1 MRILIVEDDQSLH
14 RIIRRRL
21 TEEGYAVDGC
31 FDGEEALSYME
42 SEVFDCIILDWM
54 LPKKDGVIVLRE
66 FRDHGFQT
74 PVLMLTAKDS
84 ITDRVEGLDA
94 GADDYLTK
102 PFAYDELSARVRAL
116 LRRNTETKNSRLQI
130 ADLVMDVSMHS
141 VSRGGRE
148 ISLTSREYALLEY
161 FLRNQGHVLSRSQI
175 ADHVWN
181 YDFDY
186 DSNVVDV
193 YVRYLRNKIDKGFVF
208 PLIHT
213 VRGHGY
219 VVKYAIFSKQVLLY
233 RSFFDFRR
241 IATLPFCLNKC
252 ISLYIELSIVQLL
265 I

>member
-1 MRILIVEDDQSLH
+1 MRILIVEDDESLH

-31 FDGEEALSYME
+31 FDGEDALDYME
-42 SEVFDCIILDWM
+42 SEVYDCVILDWM

-66 FRDHGFQT
+66 FRNHGCHT

-84 ITDRVEGLDA
+84 VTDRVEGLDA

-116 LRRNTETKNSRLQI
+116 LRRNTQTKKNKLQI
-130 ADLVMDVSMHS
+130 ADLVMDLSMHS
-141 VSRGGRE
+141 VSRGEKE
-148 ISLTSREYALLEY
+148 ISLTSREYSLLEY
-161 FLRNQGHVLSRSQI
+161 FLRNQGQVLTRSQI

-193 YVRYLRNKIDKGFVF
+193 YVRYLRNKIDKGYEY

-213 VRGHGY
+213 VRGYGY
-219 VVKYAIFSKQVLLY
+219 VVKYESEK
-233 RSFFDFRR
+233 
-241 IATLPFCLNKC
+241 N
-252 ISLYIELSIVQLL
+252 
-265 I
+265 

>member
-1 MRILIVEDDQSLH
+1 MEKEYGHGEEVRFVRILIVEDDQSLH

-31 FDGEEALSYME
+31 FDGEDALHYME
-42 SEVFDCIILDWM
+42 SEVYDCVILDWM

-66 FRDHGFQT
+66 FRNHGFRT

-84 ITDRVEGLDA
+84 VTDRVEGLDA

-116 LRRNTETKNSRLQI
+116 LRRTTESKNNKLQI
-130 ADLVMDVSMHS
+130 ANLVMDLSMHS
-141 VSRGGRE
+141 VFRGEKE
-148 ISLTSREYALLEY
+148 ILLTSREYALLEY
-161 FLRNQGHVLSRSQI
+161 FLRNQGQVLTRSQI

-193 YVRYLRNKIDKGFVF
+193 YVRYLRNKIDKGYEE

-213 VRGHGY
+213 VRGYGY
-219 VVKYAIFSKQVLLY
+219 VVKEENEKI
-233 RSFFDFRR
+233 
-241 IATLPFCLNKC
+241 
-252 ISLYIELSIVQLL
+252 
-265 I
+265 

>member
-14 RIIRRRL
+14 RIIQRRL

-31 FDGEEALSYME
+31 FDGEDAIHYME
-42 SEVFDCIILDWM
+42 SEVYDCVILDWM

-66 FRDHGFQT
+66 FRNHGYRT

-84 ITDRVEGLDA
+84 VTDRVEGLDA

-102 PFAYDELSARVRAL
+102 PFAYDELSARIRAL
-116 LRRNTETKNSRLQI
+116 LRRNTEMKTNKLQI
-130 ADLVMDVSMHS
+130 ADLVMDLSMHA
-141 VSRGGRE
+141 VFRGGKE
-148 ISLTSREYALLEY
+148 ILLTSREYALLEY
-161 FLRNQGHVLSRSQI
+161 FLRNQGQVLTRSQI

-193 YVRYLRNKIDKGFVF
+193 YVRYLRNKIDKGYEY

-213 VRGHGY
+213 VRGYGY
-219 VVKYAIFSKQVLLY
+219 AVKYEGK
-233 RSFFDFRR
+233 
-241 IATLPFCLNKC
+241 
-252 ISLYIELSIVQLL
+252 
-265 I
+265 

>member
-1 MRILIVEDDQSLH
+1 MEKEYGHGEEGHFVRILIVEDDQSLH

-31 FDGEEALSYME
+31 FDGEDALHYME
-42 SEVFDCIILDWM
+42 SEVYDCVILDWM

-66 FRDHGFQT
+66 FRNHGFGT

-84 ITDRVEGLDA
+84 VTDRVEGLDA

-116 LRRNTETKNSRLQI
+116 LRRTTESKNNKLQI
-130 ADLVMDVSMHS
+130 ADLVMDLSMHS
-141 VSRGGRE
+141 VFRGEKE
-148 ISLTSREYALLEY
+148 ILLTSREYALLEY
-161 FLRNQGHVLSRSQI
+161 FLRNQGQVLTRSQI

-193 YVRYLRNKIDKGFVF
+193 YVRYLRNKIDKGYEE

-213 VRGHGY
+213 VRGYGY
-219 VVKYAIFSKQVLLY
+219 VVKEENEK
-233 RSFFDFRR
+233 
-241 IATLPFCLNKC
+241 N
-252 ISLYIELSIVQLL
+252 
-265 I
+265 